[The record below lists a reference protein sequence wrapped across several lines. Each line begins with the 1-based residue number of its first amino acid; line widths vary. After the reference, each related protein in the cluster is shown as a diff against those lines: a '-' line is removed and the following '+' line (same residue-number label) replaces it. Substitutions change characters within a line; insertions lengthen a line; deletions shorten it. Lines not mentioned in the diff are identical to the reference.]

1 MEKKL
6 LLAVDGS
13 TRGLEAVSVLGDVL
27 KSDQELH
34 LVVLHCVQQ
43 LSTLLPGELCGE
55 VEETC
60 RLPYAQQEKVGHAVL
75 EETRRRLVEAGFPGD
90 RIHLKHKL
98 DSMDPGQ
105 DIISEARESG
115 IRSIALGRRG
125 RNTLEGLLIGSVSSK
140 VAQYAKDRTVWIV
153 DTPVH
158 RTRRVLLALEGG
170 PDSRTLA
177 EYAAEFIA
185 PIDGLKFT
193 FLHLMPPVPPTFW
206 DDGHILGPAEQKDR
220 QSRIEKWAS
229 DWIRKVEGFMSDAK
243 DLLKERGVPVKNI
256 ETRVETTKEGVAR
269 DLLNDIASA
278 QYQMVLMGKKSFHER
293 KPFLLG
299 SHANKVLQAVKGSI
313 LCLVDA
319 Q

>member
-6 LLAVDGS
+6 LVAVDGS
-13 TRGLEAVSVLGDVL
+13 ERGLEAVAVLGDIL
-27 KSDQELH
+27 KHDKDLH
-34 LVVLHCVQQ
+34 LCVLHCVQQ
-43 LSTLLPGELCGE
+43 LASLLPGELCGE

-60 RLPYAQQEKVGHAVL
+60 RLPYAQQEKVGQAVL
-75 EETRRRLVEAGFPGD
+75 AETRRRLVAAGFPED
-90 RIHLKHKL
+90 RIQLKSKL

-115 IRSIALGRRG
+115 IRTIALGRRG

-158 RTRRVLLALEGG
+158 RTQRVLVALEGG

-177 EYAAEFIA
+177 QYAAEFIA
-185 PIDGLKFT
+185 PIDGLKYT

-206 DDGHILGPAEQKDR
+206 DDGHILGPTEQKDR

-229 DWIRKVEGFMSDAK
+229 DWIRKVESFMSDAK
-243 DLLKERGVPVKNI
+243 EMLKERGVSEKNI
-256 ETRVETTKEGVAR
+256 ETRVEMTKEGVAR

-278 QYQMVLMGKKSFHER
+278 RYQMVLMGKKSFHER

-299 SHANKVLQAVKGSI
+299 SHANKVLQAVKGAI